1 MRGRAQL
8 CSIFRVPIAIVSLVD
23 TDRQWFKSIQ
33 GLPVSETSR
42 KASFCAWTL
51 LPACPTVLLVPD
63 ARLDER
69 CGAAPAAPADVGRP
83 RRRARRAAAGASAV
97 AASCSSMCANGAGG
111 LRRSTARRRPRGAA
125 WLALRAAS
133 R

>member
-1 MRGRAQL
+1 MLCLSLPGQLGGGVWGGRQGGREGGGADRGVGGCAQL

-69 CGAAPAAPADVGRP
+69 RAPLRP
-83 RRRARRAAAGASAV
+83 HSFLVPFLFR
-97 AASCSSMCANGAGG
+97 
-111 LRRSTARRRPRGAA
+111 LE
-125 WLALRAAS
+125 L
-133 R
+133 

>member
-1 MRGRAQL
+1 MRGGAQL

-69 CGAAPAAPADVGRP
+69 RAPLCSHFLSLPPLNWLELHLRGQFSGRDTRLDE
-83 RRRARRAAAGASAV
+83 RRCPIAYSRCACAV
-97 AASCSSMCANGAGG
+97 
-111 LRRSTARRRPRGAA
+111 STTLCVHAQ
-125 WLALRAAS
+125 
-133 R
+133 